1 MSKQLKILVADDD
14 RIQLSILKKR
24 LQKHGF
30 EVVTCNDGRE
40 AKEEFERN
48 PVDLVIADYMM
59 PNMDGLE
66 LLETLRKD
74 GVDIPFIIITAY
86 GDIDSTM
93 KAFKLGVTDYI
104 TKPFDSDELV
114 ITVQK
119 ALNIGQIKRKVSRL
133 QKEVESKYRFEGL
146 IGQSSSM
153 RAVFTH
159 IHKSAQSIAKVLIS
173 GETGTGK
180 ELIAKAIHYNGP
192 NKNGPFIAV
201 NCAAFAEGTLESELF
216 GHVKGAFT
224 DAYRDHKGRFELADH
239 GTLFIDEVGDIP
251 LSTQVKLL
259 RVIQEKNFEQ
269 IGGQETIHSDFR
281 LIAATNKD
289 LKKLL
294 KKDQFRKDLYYRM
307 SVINIA
313 VPPLRERTED
323 IPLLIKHFLKMYNLL
338 NKKEVKTINKKEVKT
353 ISIEALKLMQGYFWP
368 GNVRQL
374 ENAIESAVA
383 ICDGDAI
390 KSADLPLELIELPT
404 EKSDDKEQFKGT
416 LPQVVEQVEKQM
428 INKALDQNDGVKARA
443 AKALGINERVL
454 TYKMNKYLMEKG

>member
-14 RIQLSILKKR
+14 RIQLSILKKS

-86 GDIDSTM
+86 GGIDSTM
-93 KAFKLGVTDYI
+93 EAFKLGVTEYL
-104 TKPFDSDELV
+104 TKPFDSNELV

-119 ALNIGQIKRKVSRL
+119 ALNIGQIKRKLSRL
-133 QKEVESKYRFEGL
+133 QKEVESKYRVEGF

-201 NCAAFAEGTLESELF
+201 NCAAFAVGTLESELF

-294 KKDQFRKDLYYRM
+294 KKDRFRKDLYYRM

-323 IPLLIKHFLKMYNLL
+323 IPLLIKHFLKMYNL
-338 NKKEVKTINKKEVKT
+338 INKKEVKT

-383 ICDGDAI
+383 ICDGDTI
-390 KSADLPLELIELPT
+390 KSADLPLELRELPT

-428 INKALDQNDGVKARA
+428 INKALDQNDWVKARA

>member
-14 RIQLSILKKR
+14 RIQLSILKRK

-30 EVVTCNDGRE
+30 EVITCKDGRE
-40 AKEEFERN
+40 AKEEVERN

-66 LLETLRKD
+66 LLDALRKD
-74 GVDIPFIIITAY
+74 GVEIPFIIITAY
-86 GDIDSTM
+86 GDIDSM
-93 KAFKLGVTDYI
+93 MEAFKLGVTEYLN
-104 TKPFDSDELV
+104 KPFDPDELV

-119 ALNIGQIKRKVSRL
+119 ALNIGQITRKLSRL
-133 QKEVESKYRFEGL
+133 QEEVESKYRFEGL
-146 IGQSSSM
+146 IGQSASM

-159 IHKSAQSIAKVLIS
+159 IHKSAQSIANVLIS

-192 NKNGPFIAV
+192 NKSGPFIAA

-224 DAYRDHKGRFELADH
+224 NAHRDHKGRFELADQ
-239 GTLFIDEVGDIP
+239 GTLFLDEVGDIP
-251 LSTQVKLL
+251 LSTQIALL
-259 RVIQEKNFEQ
+259 RVIQEKKFEQ
-269 IGGQETIHSDFR
+269 VGGQTTLHSHFR

-289 LKKLL
+289 LKKLI
-294 KKDQFRKDLYYRM
+294 KQGQFREDLYYRM

-313 VPPLRERTED
+313 LPLLRERKED
-323 IPLLIKHFLKMYNLL
+323 ILLLIKYFLKMYSR
-338 NKKEVKTINKKEVKT
+338 INKKEVKT
-353 ISIEALKLMQGYFWP
+353 ISIEALKLMQNYSWP

-374 ENAIESAVA
+374 ENTVESAVA
-383 ICDGDAI
+383 ICDGDTVKI
-390 KSADLPLELIELPT
+390 ADLPLELSDIPT
-404 EKSDDKEQFKGT
+404 EKNDEKEQFNGT
-416 LPQVVEQVEKQM
+416 LPQIVEQVEKQM
-428 INKALDQNDGVKARA
+428 IKKALDQNAWVKVRA

-454 TYKMNKYLMEKG
+454 AYKMNKYLMEKE

>member
-74 GVDIPFIIITAY
+74 GVDIPFIIITAH
-86 GDIDSTM
+86 GGIDSTIE
-93 KAFKLGVTDYI
+93 AFKLGVTDYL

-133 QKEVESKYRFEGL
+133 QKEVESKYRFEYL

-153 RAVFTH
+153 RAVFTR

-294 KKDQFRKDLYYRM
+294 KKNQFRKDLYYRM

-323 IPLLIKHFLKMYNLL
+323 IPLLIKHFLKMYNL
-338 NKKEVKTINKKEVKT
+338 INKKEVKT

-404 EKSDDKEQFKGT
+404 EKSDDKEQFKGA

-428 INKALDQNDGVKARA
+428 INKALDQNDWVKARA

-454 TYKMNKYLMEKG
+454 AYKMNKYLMEKG